1 MKAEKKLKLSIE
13 ALDNFGVSPEII
25 KDMLNDLN
33 QVLLDKKSEKIAKE
47 HFRKQRDKCLIELQH
62 YTKYTAVDFAN
73 YYADMVMAA
82 YNRDADFDLF
92 AKFLEELKK
101 RQDVKAEIKKR

>member
-33 QVLLDKKSEKIAKE
+33 QVLLDKKSEKIAKD
-47 HFRKQRDKCLIELQH
+47 HFRKQRDNGLIELKD
-62 YTKYTAVDFAN
+62 YTKDLACEFAEW
-73 YYADMVMAA
+73 V
-82 YNRDADFDLF
+82 R
-92 AKFLEELKK
+92 
-101 RQDVKAEIKKR
+101 VKGYKPDGERTWTRKIAGKPLEIKTTNNYSPNS

>member
-25 KDMLNDLN
+25 KDMLNDLD

-47 HFRKQRDKCLIELQH
+47 HFRKQRDNGLIELQH
-62 YTKYTAVDFAN
+62 YTKDTAVDFAN

-92 AKFLEELKK
+92 AKFLEERSGK
-101 RQDVKAEIKKR
+101 